1 MEMGGTNQY
10 GGVNDGSMD
19 VFAEGGNWIQKA
31 TAGIKERGTEGR
43 CSGSKFGGPDCP
55 PGSKQYNLAK
65 TFRSM
70 AKKAYGGTADGEDQD
85 DYTGNRAKQFSNVL
99 RMNYGMAEADNQ
111 AMRLQ
116 DELDNTMY
124 PMAFNG
130 MIVDPS
136 MVNQN
141 NMQNY
146 AMAQGMLDDMDD
158 KQGYN
163 QNQMFGAINNLAA
176 DMSNPANT
184 YVKWKFKK
192 HQYGGDLPQAK
203 WGDNLGPDAGNLFAK
218 GRPFIPAPPSIRS
231 GYRDI
236 YSGWDG
242 TGSMPLYT
250 SSNAPGFYRN
260 PNSYPGYQNDPGFYR
275 NPSQYPNAD
284 PNDGLLMDGLHSSA
298 NPNAGLNDAQ
308 ILRKKIEAQY
318 PIRGQ
323 NYPRQ
328 PNLPYMR
335 DYWTSQNGQTNYDYN
350 TPGGYDNIYQRGN
363 RASWNTP
370 GWNTPNPFFNQM
382 YGDPNL
388 TTRMSDYKAKENM
401 FGRKKI
407 KMHFDTYRSGQAPFD
422 QNQAQ
427 FNQSQTQVNSG
438 SNQNPRA
445 NREAKDNTKNVNI
458 NAAAAARNVGT
469 TANQPVTTLPNTDIV
484 NYFGQGTIPQS
495 EPSKKTLSPFLQTQL
510 KAGQTM
516 PPTGAQRKEL
526 FMSNKFANDQN
537 AQNALFQTEPAPFYN
552 NNNVSPFAPTANF
565 GYGGYYSLPM
575 AKWGDNLG
583 PAWGTPQGGNTTV
596 PQGTSITDRDEAGV
610 DRNYARGMQGA
621 DPEEKTGKFS
631 LFGKEKTKLDGYTK
645 YALGMGSAA
654 LAENLFNAPQ
664 RNAMEA
670 DMMSRTRADQVY
682 NPNEVAYRGN
692 VLETGAGTGTQ
703 MTKHGGYIYAN
714 GGSYETGV
722 PLDLTDEEVEAIMAA
737 GGTVRYI

>member
-1 MEMGGTNQY
+1 
-10 GGVNDGSMD
+10 
-19 VFAEGGNWIQKA
+19 
-31 TAGIKERGTEGR
+31 
-43 CSGSKFGGPDCP
+43 
-55 PGSKQYNLAK
+55 
-65 TFRSM
+65 
-70 AKKAYGGTADGEDQD
+70 
-85 DYTGNRAKQFSNVL
+85 
-99 RMNYGMAEADNQ
+99 
-111 AMRLQ
+111 
-116 DELDNTMY
+116 
-124 PMAFNG
+124 
-130 MIVDPS
+130 
-136 MVNQN
+136 
-141 NMQNY
+141 
-146 AMAQGMLDDMDD
+146 
-158 KQGYN
+158 
-163 QNQMFGAINNLAA
+163 
-176 DMSNPANT
+176 
-184 YVKWKFKK
+184 
-192 HQYGGDLPQAK
+192 
-203 WGDNLGPDAGNLFAK
+203 
-218 GRPFIPAPPSIRS
+218 
-231 GYRDI
+231 
-236 YSGWDG
+236 
-242 TGSMPLYT
+242 
-250 SSNAPGFYRN
+250 
-260 PNSYPGYQNDPGFYR
+260 
-275 NPSQYPNAD
+275 
-284 PNDGLLMDGLHSSA
+284 
-298 NPNAGLNDAQ
+298 
-308 ILRKKIEAQY
+308 
-318 PIRGQ
+318 
-323 NYPRQ
+323 
-328 PNLPYMR
+328 MR

-407 KMHFDTYRSGQAPFD
+407 KMHFDTYRSGQAPY
-422 QNQAQ
+422 
-427 FNQSQTQVNSG
+427 NQSQTQVNSG

-495 EPSKKTLSPFLQTQL
+495 EPSKKTLSPFLQAQL